1 MRRIL
6 HISDLHFGRTDPVLI
21 EAFLAS
27 VPALAADVVVV
38 SGDLTQR
45 ATSAQFAAAR
55 AFLDRIAAEHVD
67 AVRRHWAA
75 AWRQRLPQ
83 ARPEHAA
90 ALLAPLIALRQA
102 LVYQRFL
109 DGIEDSEHPYH
120 REDVPGCLRRAAE
133 RLRSERR
140 ESPSA

>member
-1 MRRIL
+1 ML
-6 HISDLHFGRTDPVLI
+6 DWGDSGVGQPLLD
-21 EAFLAS
+21 EA
-27 VPALAADVVVV
+27 
-38 SGDLTQR
+38 
-45 ATSAQFAAAR
+45 

-75 AWRQRLPQ
+75 AWRQRLPLS
-83 ARPEHAA
+83 RPEHAA